1 MNTEEFAERL
11 AAISD
16 KELISI
22 ADQILGKLCKTGGR
36 SFVMT
41 VPPMITDTDIVFAQ
55 VLKRFE
61 RLLNPINNDLQIP
74 DVSGRSE
81 QLLCP
86 YCSDGGELYD
96 SILHD
101 VPICKR
107 CGSRAK

>member
-16 KELISI
+16 KELISM

-61 RLLNPINNDLQIP
+61 RLSNPINNDLHIP
-74 DVSGRSE
+74 DVMPSVCDHPQFDILG
-81 QLLCP
+81 CP
-86 YCSDGGELYD
+86 YDNQECVTCQYFPKHTE
-96 SILHD
+96 
-101 VPICKR
+101 
-107 CGSRAK
+107 A